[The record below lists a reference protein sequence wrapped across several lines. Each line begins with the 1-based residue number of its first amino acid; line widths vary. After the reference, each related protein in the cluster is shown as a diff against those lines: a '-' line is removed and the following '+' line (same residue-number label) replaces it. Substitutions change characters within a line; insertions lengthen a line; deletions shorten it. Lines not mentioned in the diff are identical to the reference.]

1 MRYTET
7 VSTKP
12 KNPASEQPSA
22 EKPRKR
28 IFQTLDPDLHKRL
41 KMWAADEETTLQ
53 GLIERLLRESAA
65 AAGRCIVA

>member
-1 MRYTET
+1 MPK
-7 VSTKP
+7 KP
-12 KNPASEQPSA
+12 TNQEQPA

-53 GLIERLLRESAA
+53 GLIERILKESAA